1 MLALQTRF
9 QSPDIFTAVVVYA
22 RPSGLTSADRA
33 KAKGDAKQ
41 FARVTGVVP
50 GQVTGP
56 VLARNGRAIETLVPV
71 NLGSKG
77 WDGASAAATSR
88 RDIAQANAAGLS
100 AHIAGPLGSAADSA
114 SSFKGIE
121 GILLLATLVVV
132 IVLLLVTYLSLV
144 LWLLPVVSAGIALV
158 SAEAFIYSTREH
170 EEAQCCDPTG
180 MATTAV
186 NCQPRCGAPARQRRT
201 PSPRRAIA
209 RCWPTAREIR
219 PTGPPSRL

>member
-1 MLALQTRF
+1 M
-9 QSPDIFTAVVVYA
+9 VYA

-33 KAKGDAKQ
+33 KAKADAKQ

-77 WDGASAAATSR
+77 WDGASAAATSL

-100 AHIAGPLGSAADSA
+100 AHIAGPLGSAATSA
-114 SSFKGIE
+114 SSFE

-132 IVLLLVTYLSLV
+132 IVLLLVTYRSLV
-144 LWLLPVVSAGIALV
+144 LWLCPVVSAGIALV
-158 SAEAFIYSTREH
+158 SAEAFIYSTRKH
-170 EEAQCCDPTG
+170 EEAQWCDPTG
-180 MATTAV
+180 TATTAV

-219 PTGPPSRL
+219 PTGPPSRS